1 MGGESSTVLRSV
13 GAISKLVAGDHS
25 QDELFWADR
34 PFWRGLSGQSYG
46 RHTSE
51 KRHVRT
57 RRMRVG
63 NHKDRMNSVPSQVPK
78 LGKLGKLEKLE
89 KPEELR
95 SRSQRL
101 FTFDPR

>member
-1 MGGESSTVLRSV
+1 MGGEFSTVLRSA
-13 GAISKLVAGDHS
+13 GAISKSVAGDHS

-63 NHKDRMNSVPSQVPK
+63 NHKDRMNSLPSQVPRSGK

-95 SRSQRL
+95 EARG
-101 FTFDPR
+101 TTE